1 MMDVYKAITTRRSIR
16 EFTEVP
22 VAYEILEKCI
32 DAARLAPTAM
42 NCQLCEYIIV
52 DDEKL
57 LPQVMDAINV
67 LSGVPR
73 PEEGWSL
80 GRRPVAYIVALINA
94 GLETEIGAGRTNTH
108 YDVGLAMENIVL
120 VALEQGLGT
129 CVMTGIDRGKLRQ
142 LLNITDKYEIAMLL
156 ALGYPDENPIVEV
169 TTDSI
174 KRWVDEKGVRHIPKR
189 KLKDIIHRNKFQA

>member
-16 EFTEVP
+16 EFTKVP

-73 PEEGWSL
+73 PEEGWSP